1 MSERMKP
8 LPHLDA
14 LPDPEP
20 TDLLPMP
27 GRLIVERVAEEKIGT
42 LYLPPSAL
50 GRSSVGTIV
59 ALGPDFDDES
69 IYYNELLVVGQ
80 TVIFPET
87 AGIEVTLR
95 SGGKTQRFLTM
106 RYKELLMRV
115 KGPVEEVP
123 TEADAEVAL

>member
-1 MSERMKP
+1 MNERMKP

-27 GRLIVERVAEEKIGT
+27 GRLIVERISDEKIGT

-50 GRSSVGTIV
+50 GRSGVGRIM

-69 IYYNELLVVGQ
+69 TYYNELLAIGD

-95 SGGKTQRFLTM
+95 KAGSAQRFLTM
-106 RYKELLMRV
+106 RYKELLMKV
-115 KGPVEEVP
+115 KGPVEEIP
-123 TEADAEVAL
+123 SEAEAEAL